1 MDAKPGDQIAVE
13 TETVG
18 QPERQGEVLEIVE
31 GTLGISY
38 RVRWN
43 DGHESLLRPAAGSAR
58 VVPKSSRL

>member
-1 MDAKPGDQIAVE
+1 MNAKPGDRIAVE

-31 GTLGISY
+31 GSLGISY

-43 DGHESLLRPAAGSAR
+43 DGHESLLQPAAGAAR
-58 VVPKSSRL
+58 VLPRSS